1 MARRGARKVRE
12 VFTGDGPTPEQV
24 GAFEES
30 WQVSDGS
37 RARAMRRKPII
48 KTMLAEGTLDPR
60 RYELLAYYADQA
72 ALAERS
78 PVRSCCDNSPR
89 GGNGPGVA
97 ILSAQ
102 IETGRIERDLGAL
115 RDIARAIAVDNLSL
129 SQWCVL
135 KHGGRERYGKGGKF
149 IAIVPVNER
158 KHMDI
163 ARMELRMAADRITL
177 GY

>member
-1 MARRGARKVRE
+1 MPRKARRE
-12 VFTGDGPTPEQV
+12 IFQGDGPTPEQL
-24 GAFEES
+24 GQFEES

-37 RARAMRRKPII
+37 RARAYRRKPVI

-78 PVRSCCDNSPR
+78 SMRSCCDTSPR

-102 IETGRIERDLGAL
+102 IETGRIENDLGAL
-115 RDIARAIAVDNLSL
+115 RDIARAIAVENLSL
-129 SQWCVL
+129 SQWCVR
-135 KHGGRERYGKGGKF
+135 KYGGRERYGKGGKF
-149 IAIVPVNER
+149 VAVVPVNEKR
-158 KHMDI
+158 HMQI
-163 ARMELRMAADRITL
+163 ALMELRMAADRISL
-177 GY
+177 DFRR